1 MEDDNAKEDNQPSA
15 SKKESQRMTSAQDLY
30 NDRRKYEERR
40 DDHGSNSMTR
50 SESFTSA
57 SYSARSRLDMADGSP
72 KMPKPPIVKRET
84 KPPEKKKRG
93 RRPGR
98 VEKRRRSPTRRA
110 ALRRVPKRK
119 PRKERELSVSTI
131 FTRLSSLSG
140 SRTPGCK
147 FCGHRCC
154 RRRFEYQRRYS
165 RKYYNRRKPR
175 RVKRKRVIPKL
186 DDLFP
191 TNQGTKMIQVGS
203 RSMMLSPLFI
213 GTNTTP
219 IEELPDEKN
228 TYIEVTPEMIYQALR
243 RLTMWR
249 QFVLTSSI
257 MDYLKR
263 NYPVNHD
270 EKELLKELEDKL
282 RVASIVGIVTN
293 VSEERWC
300 LQKRTL
306 DKTHVTK
313 FWQIYGDTMK
323 PVRRQKPP
331 IADKGVEKET
341 NARKQNC
348 SALWIREP
356 SDNINNNEYL

>member
-30 NDRRKYEERR
+30 NERRKYEERR
-40 DDHGSNSMTR
+40 GDDHGSNSMTR

-72 KMPKPPIVKRET
+72 KLPKPPIVKRET

-93 RRPGR
+93 RRVGR

-110 ALRRVPKRK
+110 ALRRAPKRK

-154 RRRFEYQRRYS
+154 RRRFEYKRRYC
-165 RKYYNRRKPR
+165 RKCRYSRRKPR
-175 RVKRKRVIPKL
+175 RVKRKKVNRDL
-186 DDLFP
+186 EALFP
-191 TNQGTKMIQVGS
+191 TNRGAKGIQVGS

-213 GTNTTP
+213 NTNTSP
-219 IEELPDEKN
+219 PDELPDEKI
-228 TYIEVTPEMIYQALR
+228 TFCEVTPEMIYQAMR

-257 MDYLKR
+257 MDYLK
-263 NYPVNHD
+263 
-270 EKELLKELEDKL
+270 
-282 RVASIVGIVTN
+282 
-293 VSEERWC
+293 
-300 LQKRTL
+300 
-306 DKTHVTK
+306 
-313 FWQIYGDTMK
+313 
-323 PVRRQKPP
+323 
-331 IADKGVEKET
+331 
-341 NARKQNC
+341 
-348 SALWIREP
+348 
-356 SDNINNNEYL
+356 